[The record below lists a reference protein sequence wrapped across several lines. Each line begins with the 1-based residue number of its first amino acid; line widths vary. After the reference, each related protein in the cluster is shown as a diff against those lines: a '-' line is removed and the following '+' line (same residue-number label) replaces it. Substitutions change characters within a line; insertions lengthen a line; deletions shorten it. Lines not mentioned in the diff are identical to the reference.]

1 MNENVCA
8 FYKYAFL
15 EKIIKY
21 TIRERE
27 RNNNMENTR
36 IFV

>member
-1 MNENVCA
+1 MNEKCVC